1 MKKIVQKKKV
11 VRGKKKIQRF
21 FFLVKLKINQ
31 KCWVKKLIIDWE
43 KKNRLNLRKNQKEYR
58 TT

>member
-1 MKKIVQKKKV
+1 MKNMKKIVQKKKV

-43 KKNRLNLRKNQKEYR
+43 KKKQIKFKKKSKGI
-58 TT
+58 